1 MARQLRCSH
10 SFGRKEIEEGMG
22 IITIVV
28 VSTCDSYLHL
38 LLLGYGGGDGGG
50 GDGLNSA
57 LC

>member
-38 LLLGYGGGDGGG
+38 LLLGYGGGDG
-50 GDGLNSA
+50 LNSA